1 MSFPAKTKDPDAKL
15 DYKFDW
21 APLTNNRKNA
31 LSDWLQ
37 TGETILSY
45 VISADSGIT
54 VDSDAKGDSD
64 TSVVV
69 WLSGGANGTDYNVS
83 CKITTSD
90 GRVDERTMTI
100 KVRQK

>member
-1 MSFPAKTKDPDAKL
+1 MSFPTKIKDPDARL

-37 TGETILSY
+37 TGETISSY
-45 VISADSGIT
+45 AIGVDAGIT
-54 VDSDAKGDSD
+54 VDSDSKDDSD

-69 WLSGGANGTDYNVS
+69 WLSGGDAGVDYDVS

-90 GRVDERTMTI
+90 GRIDERTMTI
-100 KVRQK
+100 KVRQR